1 VATGLVASLAQP
13 GGNITG
19 MASSS
24 VESGPKAFEVFTQV
38 VPGGTRVAV
47 LWNPANSTHGLLLRA
62 VEGAA
67 RALGVPLYPV
77 ALSDPTDLE
86 PAFAAIVREHTGALI
101 VIGDP
106 TFMTHR
112 RRIAEFAIEHGLPTM
127 HDRREYVAAGGL
139 MAYGSSFPEQFRRVA
154 VFVDKILKGT
164 KPADLPLE
172 QPMHL
177 KLIINLKTAQAL
189 GLTISPTL
197 LFLADEVIR

>member
-1 VATGLVASLAQP
+1 LPRGR
-13 GGNITG
+13 
-19 MASSS
+19 SSHS
-24 VESGPKAFEVFTQV
+24 PPS
-38 VPGGTRVAV
+38 
-47 LWNPANSTHGLLLRA
+47 HGLLLRA

-67 RALGVPLYPV
+67 PALGVPLYPV
-77 ALSDPTDLE
+77 AVSDPPE
-86 PAFAAIVREHTGALI
+86 FESAFAAMVKEHTGALL

-112 RRIAEFAIEHGLPTM
+112 RRIVELAIAHGLPTM

-164 KPADLPLE
+164 KPADLPME

-177 KLIINLKTAQAL
+177 KLIINLKTAEAL
-189 GLTISPTL
+189 GITIPPTL
-197 LFLADEVIR
+197 LFQADEVIR